1 VRRFRPRAAAPV
13 RGLTVTPRAARSAG
27 SLSITGRLVRP
38 AALRAALRPLRT
50 RATLSSHGPAAS
62 FAPQRVGRPVARGAL
77 SAGPGGFRMG
87 VPIARV
93 RPGAYRLEVRAG
105 GLRITRRVEI
115 R

>member
-1 VRRFRPRAAAPV
+1 
-13 RGLTVTPRAARSAG
+13 
-27 SLSITGRLVRP
+27 
-38 AALRAALRPLRT
+38 
-50 RATLSSHGPAAS
+50 
-62 FAPQRVGRPVARGAL
+62 
-77 SAGPGGFRMG
+77 